1 MESAPF
7 GQIAYVYNVPFL
19 AVRCVSDTGDGSEY
33 ATNLESCCLEIRDL
47 ALEIIKGQ
55 VESK

>member
-47 ALEIIKGQ
+47 ALEIIKG
-55 VESK
+55 